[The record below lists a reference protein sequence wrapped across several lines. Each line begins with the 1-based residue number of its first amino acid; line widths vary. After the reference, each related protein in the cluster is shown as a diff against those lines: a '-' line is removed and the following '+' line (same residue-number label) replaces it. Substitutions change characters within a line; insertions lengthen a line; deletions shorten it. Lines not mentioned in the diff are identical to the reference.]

1 MLLAIDVYYFDG
13 KAKVV
18 GILFEKWNDCIAK
31 EIIITY
37 LDKINEYEPGNFC
50 KRELP
55 CIIQLLKSIDLSKIE
70 AVIID
75 GYVFID
81 DEGEKGLGA
90 HLFEK
95 MHGRIPVIGVA
106 KTSFF
111 DVKKSIREV
120 FRGKSKN
127 PLYISSIGID
137 ISKTENFFYKMHGE
151 YRIPTLL
158 KLLDKETK
166 KI

>member
-18 GILFEKWNDCIAK
+18 GILFEKWNDYIAK
-31 EIIITY
+31 EIVITY
-37 LDKINEYEPGNFC
+37 LDKINEYEPGNFY

-55 CIIQLLKSIDLSKIE
+55 CIIQLLQSIDLSKIE
-70 AVIID
+70 AIIID

-81 DEGEKGLGA
+81 NFGGKGLGA

-95 MHGRIPVIGVA
+95 LKENTPVIGVA

-111 DVKKSIREV
+111 DVKKSILEV

-137 ISKTENFFYKMHGE
+137 NSTAADYINKMHGE

-158 KLLDKETK
+158 KFLDKETR